1 MSINRCAA
9 GLAALLAVAASQP
22 AAAQSYPAQNINFL
36 VSFAAGGVAD
46 VLARLLALKITEKTG
61 KTIVTENRGGAGGNL
76 AARAVAGAA
85 ADGYTVLATTTALA
99 ISATASRNRGF
110 QASDLK
116 AVAVVASTPD
126 VLAVHPSHPAKTL
139 TEYIAGAKGK
149 PTNFGS
155 SGTGT
160 TPHIATE
167 YLLRILAKLD
177 VTHVTFTGGAPAVAA
192 AVGNHINLLSSSL
205 PTAVAQINEGQLRGL
220 GVASQNRSKAAAQV
234 PTYAESGYPNLYS
247 ATWVGFF
254 VPSQVPDAAV
264 AWLNTELNWALKLPD
279 VQQKLAGIGFDDMQ
293 TTPASATQFFNAE
306 VEGWGKRAEAIGFT
320 MN

>member
-234 PTYAESGYPNLYS
+234 PTMARHSAVVSCRGVNQPLATGSAVGPTGCHCLAPAFRFSSVSGPMPCMALCDDALRPPWAS
-247 ATWVGFF
+247 WMPIA
-254 VPSQVPDAAV
+254 VP
-264 AWLNTELNWALKLPD
+264 
-279 VQQKLAGIGFDDMQ
+279 
-293 TTPASATQFFNAE
+293 
-306 VEGWGKRAEAIGFT
+306 
-320 MN
+320 